1 MVRQRV
7 AYVEGA
13 KRKRQ
18 LEIEA
23 AKEARKQAAAQRQQ
37 RIDAGEDVDE
47 APMVPVASLGELQF
61 DFKNIEVNAGHANQL
76 IRLLGFTAWFI
87 GLWLV
92 WSEVLPAIKALDE
105 YKLWGATVATTNESD
120 SATSTAMLM
129 AGLPPAPS
137 DAESDEKDSGET
149 LSEGTGSS
157 PVEANAPLF
166 SLDPPTDD
174 GVSVR
179 DFLIF
184 IAIVLLTFFAARN
197 LPNAFE
203 MLFLEDLPFDRSA
216 RYASKSI
223 VSYAIV
229 IVGAGLAL
237 RTLSIDWSSI
247 QWLVTALTFGLA
259 FGLQEIFANFV
270 AGIILMFERPMR
282 LGDLITVDEFT
293 GIVTRIRT
301 RATTIVNFDRKEYV
315 IPNKD
320 FITGRLVNWTLSDA
334 INRIQFT
341 VGVAYG
347 SDVSKAKT
355 LIFEICKSHPS
366 IVDDPP
372 TSITFEEFGD
382 STLNLVVRT
391 FLGEVSS
398 RLAVIDALHSQIN
411 TKFNEAGI
419 EIAFPQHDLNLRT
432 VDEDVARL
440 LSRSD
445 REEG

>member
-1 MVRQRV
+1 
-7 AYVEGA
+7 
-13 KRKRQ
+13 
-18 LEIEA
+18 
-23 AKEARKQAAAQRQQ
+23 
-37 RIDAGEDVDE
+37 
-47 APMVPVASLGELQF
+47 
-61 DFKNIEVNAGHANQL
+61 
-76 IRLLGFTAWFI
+76 
-87 GLWLV
+87 
-92 WSEVLPAIKALDE
+92 
-105 YKLWGATVATTNESD
+105 
-120 SATSTAMLM
+120 
-129 AGLPPAPS
+129 
-137 DAESDEKDSGET
+137 
-149 LSEGTGSS
+149 
-157 PVEANAPLF
+157 
-166 SLDPPTDD
+166 
-174 GVSVR
+174 
-179 DFLIF
+179 
-184 IAIVLLTFFAARN
+184 
-197 LPNAFE
+197 
-203 MLFLEDLPFDRSA
+203 
-216 RYASKSI
+216 
-223 VSYAIV
+223 
-229 IVGAGLAL
+229 
-237 RTLSIDWSSI
+237 
-247 QWLVTALTFGLA
+247 LTFGLA

-432 VDEDVARL
+432 VDQDVARL